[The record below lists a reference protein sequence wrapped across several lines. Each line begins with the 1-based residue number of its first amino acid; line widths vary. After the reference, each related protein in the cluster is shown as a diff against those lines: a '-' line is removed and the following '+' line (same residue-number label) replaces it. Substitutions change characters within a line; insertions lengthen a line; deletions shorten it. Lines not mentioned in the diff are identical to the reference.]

1 MSMSRVF
8 DAPII
13 TNDQSIDRLLAAPLP
28 ILLLLWRQDFPD
40 DVNRMMKLIAGREAG
55 RLIVAKVNASDNP
68 EAARRFGVKHSLVL
82 VGLLSGDEI
91 TRAEMPDQA
100 DVEQH
105 AEFLLGRRE
114 RPAARRRE
122 AQPRPTNHVHN
133 GTDSRPQAVT
143 DATFEQAVLRS
154 PLPVLV
160 DFWAPWCGPCRIV
173 APILDRLARDYAGR
187 LRIAKVN
194 VDQNSHYAGVYGV
207 QGIPTLLLVQNGV
220 VVDRLVGALP
230 EPQLRSRIEKLLN
243 G

>member
-28 ILLLLWRQDFPD
+28 ILLLLWRQEFPD
-40 DVNRMMKLIAGREAG
+40 DVNRVMKQIAGHEAG
-55 RLIVAKVNASDNP
+55 RLIVAKVNAGDNP
-68 EAARRFGVKHSLVL
+68 EAARRFDAKHSLVL
-82 VGLLSGDEI
+82 VGILDGDEV
-91 TRAEMPDQA
+91 TRAEMPGED

-114 RPAARRRE
+114 RPAVRPRVE
-122 AQPRPTNHVHN
+122 QPRPTSQVHN
-133 GTDSRPQAVT
+133 GADSRPQTVS

-173 APILDRLARDYAGR
+173 GPILDKLAREYAGR
-187 LRIAKVN
+187 LRVAKVN